1 MRKHLASNPI
11 VIVSQAIANVL
22 RVLKNFVSVHCGFA
36 PGITRV
42 PSYITCDAWLD
53 CPNSLIF
60 LSTR

>member
-1 MRKHLASNPI
+1 MRKHLASHPI

-36 PGITRV
+36 LGITRV
-42 PSYITCDAWLD
+42 PSYIIFGAWLD
-53 CPNSLIF
+53 CQNSLNL